1 MHKIL
6 NVTSSKPAQA
16 GKNLIFQ
23 LKKDKKDKL
32 IVIGTL
38 YTKYIS

>member
-6 NVTSSKPAQA
+6 KVTSSKPEQA
-16 GKNLIFQ
+16 GKNWIFQ
-23 LKKDKKDKL
+23 LKKDKNDKL
-32 IVIGTL
+32 IVTGTL